1 MIVWKEILILNS
13 DRVFQS
19 RYRKFENLLLGEQRL
34 DFLLRK
40 RLAIFYA
47 WPSFLGQLE
56 NLVNFI
62 EPSNLERS
70 MIDLRW
76 FFHHTTKCCLVIT
89 INEEDKTRIIKRKF
103 YLLLWSSR
111 QSMYDSILNSWCV
124 LGFEMK

>member
-89 INEEDKTRIIKRKF
+89 INEEDKTRIIKRI

-111 QSMYDSILNSWCV
+111 QSMYDSFLNSRCV